1 MCSPIKERTINV
13 ALLDSFYLFTCM
25 CSRVSLQIKGVVKP
39 FSTESTEVPLGIAV
53 ALHVSVEESLQTKSF
68 TAYSTGQL
76 L

>member
-1 MCSPIKERTINV
+1 
-13 ALLDSFYLFTCM
+13 M